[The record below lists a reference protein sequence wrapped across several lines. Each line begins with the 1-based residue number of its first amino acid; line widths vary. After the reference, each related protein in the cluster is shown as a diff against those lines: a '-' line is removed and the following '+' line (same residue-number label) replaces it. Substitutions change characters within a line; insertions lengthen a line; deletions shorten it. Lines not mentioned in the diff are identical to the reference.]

1 MKNTLRRLADILA
14 MIIGLNPNQRIAA
27 VLLAAAGIISLDW
40 FGNATSTML
49 NSQADFHSPGLW
61 VQLLALPLVLIFF
74 YMVTKT
80 FYYSTKS
87 QERSSILAN
96 RPPQPHY
103 GVVVFLSRFRTFK
116 SKLPAAYGDKTW
128 TEQDLKEALAGAD
141 VDWPRVLDYIQAS
154 NMQTALE
161 AARFHYDSGTLKTIW
176 VLTTSDMKDEQGN
189 VTRRGTSRL
198 APLFEKVLKEGLKWN
213 VDVIYD
219 EDPLIVP
226 AYDVQD
232 VFEAVRHVYETA
244 PRHGIHPR
252 GVISDITGGTVT
264 MSAGMTLYCALT
276 QRSLQYT
283 ATQEEPIEGKPLDTP
298 IPYGIRINYEPIQRS
313 VLRQMITEEI
323 ATQ

>member
-27 VLLAAAGIISLDW
+27 VLLAVAGIISLDW
-40 FGNATSTML
+40 FGNITSTIIDG
-49 NSQADFHSPGLW
+49 QADLHSPGLW

-74 YMVTKT
+74 YMVTKN
-80 FYYSTKS
+80 FYYSTKNKE
-87 QERSSILAN
+87 QNSILAN
-96 RPPQPHY
+96 SPPQPHY
-103 GVVVFLSRFRTFK
+103 GVVVFLSRFRTFPT
-116 SKLPAAYGDKTW
+116 KLPTAYRDEVW
-128 TEQDLKEALAGAD
+128 TEKDLRNALESAD
-141 VDWPRVLDYIQAS
+141 VDWPRVLDHIQAS

-161 AARFHYDSGTLKTIW
+161 AAQFHYNSGTLKTIW

-189 VTRRGTSRL
+189 IRYGTSYL
-198 APLFEKVLKEGLKWN
+198 APVFEKILKEGLKWN

-219 EDPLIVP
+219 EEPLIVP

-276 QRSLQYT
+276 QRAMQYT
-283 ATQEEPIEGKPLDTP
+283 ATTLEPIEGKPLDAP
-298 IPYGIRINYEPIQRS
+298 KPYGIIINYDPIQRS
-313 VLRQMITEEI
+313 VLRQMVTEEM
-323 ATQ
+323 TMK